1 MSEYSAKRKARMR
14 GLWKYGFFYGLAAV
28 QAPRTIF
35 CFFFNCWQRS
45 ALHFHM
51 SSGKMLFN
59 HLKLFLSK

>member
-1 MSEYSAKRKARMR
+1 MR